1 MMLTK
6 RIIKM
11 FFSSKEYVFA
21 MMINVAVIIAM
32 FVMFLGEQAA
42 NNIRF
47 LLDFE
52 VYGIES
58 IVVGVVFGGLLSV
71 IGISAC
77 MGALQIIVEDWDHA
91 AKDFYVSPISRAGI
105 ARGYLGGSVVI
116 GFFTTSVG
124 IVLCLAYMV
133 AVGGGLPSVAAV
145 ARLFLTAALSATAT
159 TTFIYFL
166 IACMD
171 SPHKFH
177 SFAGVFGTLIGF
189 LMGVYVPIAVFPA
202 PLQWAVMLFPLSHT
216 ASMFRSALAD
226 EQLGVLFATAE
237 PGNLE
242 LFRTTFG
249 LAYDFG
255 PFLSDFWMSAAFLAV
270 STVLF
275 YGLSVI
281 MVRRKITHH

>member
-1 MMLTK
+1 MLAK
-6 RIIKM
+6 RVVMM

-21 MMINVAVIIAM
+21 MIINVAVILAL

-52 VYGIES
+52 VVGIES
-58 IVVGVVFGGLLSV
+58 VVVGVVFGGLLSV

-77 MGALQIIVEDWDHA
+77 MGALQIIVEDWEKA
-91 AKDFYVSPISRAGI
+91 AKDFHVSPISRAGI
-105 ARGYLGGSVVI
+105 SRGYLGGSIAI
-116 GFFTTSVG
+116 GFFTTLVG
-124 IVLCLAYMV
+124 AVLCVAYM
-133 AVGGGLPSVAAV
+133 AFLGGGLPGFATVGK
-145 ARLFLTAALSATAT
+145 LLLTAGLSATAT

-166 IACMD
+166 IVCMD
-171 SPHKFH
+171 SPTRFH

-202 PLQWAVMLFPLSHT
+202 PLQWLVKVFPLSHT

-226 EQLGVLFATAE
+226 GQLAALFEGAD
-237 PGNLE
+237 PRNLE

-249 LAYDFG
+249 LAFDYG
-255 PFLSDFWMSAAFLAV
+255 PFMSDFWLSAAFLVV
-270 STVLF
+270 STALF
-275 YGLSVI
+275 YALSVMI
-281 MVRRKITHH
+281 VRRKVTHE